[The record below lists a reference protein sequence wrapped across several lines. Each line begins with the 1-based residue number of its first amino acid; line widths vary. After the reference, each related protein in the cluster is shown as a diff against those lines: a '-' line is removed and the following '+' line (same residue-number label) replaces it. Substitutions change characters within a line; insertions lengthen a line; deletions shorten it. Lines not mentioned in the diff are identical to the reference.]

1 MANYTIEVRRIHEN
15 PSTEVFGFNYDFYI
29 DNQEIKRKF
38 EQKFI
43 DHYYFDE
50 IGFETIGKFKH
61 RLRTKLNE
69 IMPYYKQLFET
80 EVAAKDINFLLN
92 KDLTETT
99 SRALDKEDI
108 SNNVNNANSTNNNT
122 SIANEGTTF
131 KESSLNNGNA
141 TLGMDRLTTINSN
154 DTKMSNNT
162 NTTSNSESNYKGQTK
177 GNEKE
182 TITLKSQGNIGITS
196 SAELLQKWR
205 EVLINIDQLIIN
217 DCKDLFMG
225 VF

>member
-1 MANYTIEVRRIHEN
+1 MANYTIELRRIHEN

-80 EVAAKDINFLLN
+80 EVASKDINFLLN

-108 SNNVNNANSTNNNT
+108 SNNINNANSTNNNT
-122 SIANEGTTF
+122 STANEGSTF

-141 TLGMDRLTTINSN
+141 TLGLDRLTTINSN
-154 DTKMSNNT
+154 DTNMSNNT

-217 DCKDLFMG
+217 ECSDLFMG